1 MRIMANRPA
10 KPGNMPWLIPCRT
23 VKDADAAAAF
33 YEKAFGFEK
42 RFSMP
47 GPDGR
52 TIHAEVAWRDA
63 VIMIGPEN
71 AEQSCKSPATTG
83 VRPSNS
89 LYIYCDDVDALF
101 KRATAAGA
109 TVESP
114 PEDMFWGDRV
124 CALIDPDGYVWG
136 FATNVADFDPAKAP
150 GAQKADTACSTKRE
164 RCKAASCAS

>member
-1 MRIMANRPA
+1 MSNRPA
-10 KPGNMPWLIPCRT
+10 KPNNMPWLAPCLT

-52 TIHAEVAWRDA
+52 TGHVEIAWRDG
-63 VIMIGPEN
+63 VFMIGPECPQH
-71 AEQSCKSPATTG
+71 ASKSPATTG
-83 VRPSNS
+83 VQPSTS
-89 LYIYCDDVDALF
+89 LYVYCDDVDALV

-114 PEDMFWGDRV
+114 AQDMFWGDRV
-124 CALIDPDGYVWG
+124 GTLVDLDGYRWM
-136 FATNVADFDPAKAP
+136 FATNVADFDPTKTP
-150 GAQKADTACSTKRE
+150 CAQKTDAACSAKRE
-164 RCKAASCAS
+164 RSAVSCAS